1 MEININD
8 LTDILVGEE
17 GLTLEEKLVI
27 IEDMILDFKISGD
40 LNIPNLTDLV
50 QEIKSEIR
58 DQKLKSIGI

>member
-27 IEDMILDFKISGD
+27 LEDMILDFKASGD
-40 LNIPNLTDLV
+40 DYSFVEEVISNI
-50 QEIKSEIR
+50 EIEIR
-58 DQKLKSIGI
+58 DQKLISIGI